1 MGTHLDRPTYD
12 AIAALLQHRGRKL
25 AEIAAIVGVSQR
37 CVQRVWDGQLARPK
51 PRAEIEKSITLVVAA
66 SKYDSIKA
74 ARAADWRLTTKQI
87 AKRLGLSYGMVRDV
101 LAGRADGCGGRK
113 RVRGT

>member
-1 MGTHLDRPTYD
+1 MGVRINLPTYD
-12 AIAALLQHRGRKL
+12 AIAALLTRDGRRIV
-25 AEIAAIVGVSQR
+25 EIAAIVGVSQR
-37 CVQRVWDGQLARPK
+37 TVARVWNGQIPRPK

-74 ARAADWRLTTKQI
+74 ARASDWRLTTKQI
-87 AKRLGLSYGMVRDV
+87 AQRLGLSYGMVRDV

-113 RVRGT
+113 RVRGA